1 MVIKHRLSYFLGLLF
16 LLASCTGP
24 RQLLWDASNIVS
36 VQVAEQSLAST
47 TDCEGRFVTHTL
59 PFATGVRMREINTYE
74 SNGAGLAINDLDGD
88 GLLDIVFASVDR
100 EATILWNE
108 GGLKFRPEP
117 LSARFTRAVNIV
129 DVDGDGLLDIVF
141 THRGLQSVS
150 FWRNQ
155 GEDGPVRFVQEP
167 LAGVTAYA
175 YSMAWA
181 DLNGDGALD
190 LVTGSYNVDLRQQGV
205 EQPEQDP
212 NAGVYYHER
221 RGDRFEAHLLSPH
234 AEALAIGLVDLDG
247 DGQLD
252 IWVANDFVVQ
262 DQFWLRTQAAAGA
275 EAVIWTA
282 TRPFRQT
289 SHSTMSIDWGDL
301 DNDGKVA
308 FLTTDMNPDDISVE
322 TLAAWLPVI
331 AKLEQPHGANDPQIM
346 ANVLNVAGGFGGWRN
361 QASPRG
367 IEATGWSWA
376 GKFGDLDNDGWL
388 DLYIV
393 NGMIAAN
400 LFGHLP
406 NGELIEENRAFRNQG
421 DRSFV
426 PAPAWGLGSTA
437 SGRGMMMADLDND
450 GDLDIVV
457 NNLRA
462 SAQFFENRLCGGA
475 SLQVELRWPDAQN
488 SYAIGAQLLLRAD
501 SGVYLRD
508 VRSASGYLS
517 GDPVRVHFGFPAEA
531 DLETLEIVWPDGA
544 VSQVERPAPQTLLT
558 VMR

>member
-1 MVIKHRLSYFLGLLF
+1 MKEKLGFYLAVLF
-16 LLASCTGP
+16 LLVACANP
-24 RQLLWDASNIVS
+24 QQLGDRSKTAPVT
-36 VQVAEQSLAST
+36 VQEQPLALASE
-47 TDCEGRFVTHTL
+47 CEDRFVTHTL
-59 PFATGVRMREINTYE
+59 PFATGVRMREIKTYE

-88 GLLDIVFASVDR
+88 GLLDIVFSSVDR

-117 LSARFTRAVNIV
+117 LPARFTRGVNIV
-129 DVDGDGLLDIVF
+129 DVDGDGLLDILF

-150 FWRNQ
+150 FWRNG

-167 LAGVTAYA
+167 LPGVTAYA

-190 LVTGSYNVDLRQQGV
+190 LVTGSYNVDLRQQGIA
-205 EQPEQDP
+205 QPEQDP
-212 NAGVYYHER
+212 NAGVFYHER
-221 RGDRFEAHLLSPH
+221 QGDSFVSHLLSPH

-262 DQFWLRTQAAAGA
+262 DQFWLGVQTASGA
-275 EAVIWTA
+275 DTAVSWTA

-308 FLTTDMNPDDISVE
+308 FLTTDMTPDDISVE

-361 QASPRG
+361 QASQRG
-367 IEATGWSWA
+367 VEATGWSWA

-406 NGELIEENRAFRNQG
+406 NAELVEENRAFRNQG
-421 DRSFV
+421 DRTFAPV
-426 PAPAWGLGSTA
+426 PEWGLGSTA

-462 SAQFFENRLCGGA
+462 SAQLFENRLCGGA
-475 SLQVELRWPDAQN
+475 SLQVELRWPDSQN
-488 SYAIGAQLLLRAD
+488 TYAIGAQLMLHMAT
-501 SGVYLRD
+501 GVQLRD

-517 GDPVRVHFGFPAEA
+517 GDPVRVHFGFPTGV
-531 DLETLEIVWPDGA
+531 DLEVLEIMWPDGA
-544 VSQVERPAPQTLLT
+544 VSEVERPASQTLLT
-558 VMR
+558 VIR